1 MSYSLITGLPEF
13 KLLTV
18 LDPLAAQRL
27 ALLQQLEASERLS
40 LADITA
46 QQDRQLCELLRYAAA
61 HSPRFKRLITER
73 LQQGQTIEV
82 ANARALLQS
91 LPPLQRTD
99 LQDTVVDVASN
110 PPPAHHGA
118 LHLFQTSGSSGE
130 PVKVNATDAAMLI
143 RNAVMLR
150 SFLWH
155 LPDFEGRLAII
166 SAKLGKIDPERLGA
180 QWPYWDNTF
189 YPLYKTGDA
198 VGMSVQTDIDRQI
211 AWLEQTQPSVLITYP
226 SNLQQLLLQA
236 EAQGWK
242 PQRLRHIRL
251 NGETVTDDL
260 VQQAKLAWGVGVSS
274 LYSSEE
280 AGPMA
285 VQCPKGPGLHV
296 MAESV
301 ILEVVRP
308 DGAPC
313 LPGELG
319 RVLVTDLHNFA
330 TPLIRYEIKDM
341 AVQGAPC
348 ICGCHLPVLAS
359 VQGRYRNMVML
370 PDGRRYWPRL
380 GLRRFG
386 ELALI
391 KQFQVVQQSL
401 KLLQVKVLVPRALSA
416 SERDAIV
423 QAVQI
428 AVGHPFAIELT
439 EYTQVWLLPG
449 SGKFEEFVSLLP

>member
-27 ALLQQLEASERLS
+27 VLLQQLQASERLP

-46 QQDRQLCELLRYAAA
+46 QQDRQLCELLRYVAV
-61 HSPRFKRLITER
+61 HSPHFQRLLAER
-73 LQQGQTIEV
+73 LEQGQTIEV
-82 ANARALLQS
+82 ANARALLQL

-99 LQDTVVDVASN
+99 LQDTVADVACN
-110 PPPAHHGA
+110 PPPSHHGA
-118 LHLFQTSGSSGE
+118 LHLLQTSGSSGE
-130 PVKVNATDAAMLI
+130 PVKVNVTDAALLI
-143 RNAVMLR
+143 RTAVMLR
-150 SFLWH
+150 SFMWH
-155 LPDFEGRLAII
+155 LPDFDGRLGII
-166 SAKLGKIDPERLGA
+166 SAKLGKDDPERLGS
-180 QWPYWDNTF
+180 QWEGWDSTF

-198 VGMSVQTDIDRQI
+198 VGMSVQTDIERQL
-211 AWLEQTQPSVLITYP
+211 AWLTQTQPSVLITYP
-226 SNLQQLLLQA
+226 SNLQQLLLHA
-236 EAQGWK
+236 HAQGWK
-242 PQRLRHIRL
+242 PERLKHIRL
-251 NGETVTDDL
+251 NGETVSADL
-260 VQQAKLAWGVGVSS
+260 VQQAKLAWGVSVSS

-280 AGPMA
+280 GGPMA
-285 VQCPKGPGLHV
+285 VQCPSGPGLHV

-308 DGAPC
+308 DGSPC
-313 LPGELG
+313 QPGELG

-341 AVQGAPC
+341 AVLGEPC
-348 ICGCHLPVLAS
+348 SCGCQLPVLAS
-359 VQGRYRNMVML
+359 VQGRYRNMVLL

-386 ELALI
+386 ELAPI

-401 KLLQVKVLVPRALSA
+401 EQLQVKVLVPRALSA

-423 QAVQI
+423 LAVKT
-428 AVGHPFAIELT
+428 AVGHSFAIELT
-439 EYTQVWLLPG
+439 EFTQAWALSG